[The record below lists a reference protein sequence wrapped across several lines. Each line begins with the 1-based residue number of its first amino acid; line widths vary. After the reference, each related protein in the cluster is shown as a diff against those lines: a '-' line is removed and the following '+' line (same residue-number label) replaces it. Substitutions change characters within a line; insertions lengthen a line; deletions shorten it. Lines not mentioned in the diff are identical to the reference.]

1 MDLTAQAI
9 ADYERSLF
17 DEPITEEELEEQRQA
32 YQDHLDH
39 MTNNAIDEMRLSG
52 EW

>member
-1 MDLTAQAI
+1 MFKNRQAI

-17 DEPITEEELEEQRQA
+17 DEPISEEELEEKHQA

-39 MTNNAIDEMRLSG
+39 EANNRIDEMRENG